1 MYRVH
6 RFCNAIPRYPLPEY
20 RWQKYRDITLSV
32 TFVRKE
38 FVATKQDG
46 RVDDANIARFL
57 NVALNNGTAS
67 WRTDTFL
74 IFCLESARK

>member
-38 FVATKQDG
+38 FVAIKQ
-46 RVDDANIARFL
+46 DDANIARFL
-57 NVALNNGTAS
+57 YGTVLNNGTANR
-67 WRTDTFL
+67 RTDTFL
-74 IFCLESARK
+74 IFCLESAHK